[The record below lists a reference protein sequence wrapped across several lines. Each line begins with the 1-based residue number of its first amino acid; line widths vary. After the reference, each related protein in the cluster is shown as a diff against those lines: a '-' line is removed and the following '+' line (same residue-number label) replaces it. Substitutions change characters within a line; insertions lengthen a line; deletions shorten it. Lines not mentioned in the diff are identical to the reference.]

1 MGGSTSQ
8 RRRQILV
15 TAGVGLATTVV
26 VPAPLILLLGLIA
39 DGSGNPA
46 RDVLLALSFTAT
58 LGLSAGL
65 LCGIS
70 MGNYDRPVLAGIL
83 SGIAALLATVA
94 CVVGLADAGAGWFLL
109 PVFVATS
116 GVAGFALGHLIR
128 FLARRDG
135 ARRTPTDDK

>member
-1 MGGSTSQ
+1 MDGRTSQ
-8 RRRQILV
+8 RRRQI
-15 TAGVGLATTVV
+15 LATTVV

-83 SGIAALLATVA
+83 SGIGALLATVA
-94 CVVGLADAGAGWFLL
+94 CVVGLADTGAGWFLL
-109 PVFVATS
+109 PVQAS
-116 GVAGFALGHLIR
+116 G
-128 FLARRDG
+128 DP
-135 ARRTPTDDK
+135 RTPELKWVRKDARVWI

>member
-1 MGGSTSQ
+1 VDGRTSQ
-8 RRRQILV
+8 RRRQI
-15 TAGVGLATTVV
+15 LATTVV

-83 SGIAALLATVA
+83 SGIGALLATVA
-94 CVVGLADAGAGWFLL
+94 CVVGLADTGAGWFLL
-109 PVFVATS
+109 PVQAS
-116 GVAGFALGHLIR
+116 G
-128 FLARRDG
+128 DP
-135 ARRTPTDDK
+135 RTPELKWVRKDARVWI

>member
-1 MGGSTSQ
+1 M
-8 RRRQILV
+8 
-15 TAGVGLATTVV
+15 V

-83 SGIAALLATVA
+83 SGIGALLATVA
-94 CVVGLADAGAGWFLL
+94 CVVGLADTGAGWFLL
-109 PVFVATS
+109 PVQAS
-116 GVAGFALGHLIR
+116 G
-128 FLARRDG
+128 DP
-135 ARRTPTDDK
+135 RTPELKWVRKYARVWI

>member
-1 MGGSTSQ
+1 MGGRTSQ
-8 RRRQILV
+8 RRRQTLV
-15 TAGVGLATTVV
+15 TAGAGLATTLV

-83 SGIAALLATVA
+83 SGIAALVVTVGWIA
-94 CVVGLADAGAGWFLL
+94 GLEGAGGGFLL
-109 PVFVATS
+109 PLTVATS
-116 GVAGFALGHLIR
+116 GVAGFALGHVIR
-128 FLARRDG
+128 FLARQDT
-135 ARRTPTDDK
+135 ARRTATDDK